1 MTAPRLADVNCTRY
15 KFDPGDRI
23 VVRTRGQVTR
33 DQEKKIRASIC
44 KWAGCEVEVLIVN
57 VLVMDLEVLKR
68 GLDHGVVHRKDEG
81 NGSGNGAEVSL
92 RSHEGCSQDSRNG
105 DACDGGSAGDR
116 PQES

>member
-23 VVRTRGQVTR
+23 IVRVQFQPTK
-33 DQEKKIRASIC
+33 DQAKNIRASIC

-68 GLDHGVVHRKDEG
+68 GLDHGGDAHRRNEE
-81 NGSGNGAEVSL
+81 NGSGNGETPN
-92 RSHEGCSQDSRNG
+92 RSGAR
-105 DACDGGSAGDR
+105 DG

>member
-23 VVRTRGQVTR
+23 LVRTRGQADA
-33 DQEKKIRASIC
+33 DQQKKIRASIC

-68 GLDHGVVHRKDEG
+68 GLDHGVTSRGDESD
-81 NGSGNGAEVSL
+81 GSGNG
-92 RSHEGCSQDSRNG
+92 
-105 DACDGGSAGDR
+105 
-116 PQES
+116 